1 MHHSYSSLK
10 PINAILK
17 CPFLQMRREE
27 LNEREIYKNEKIII
41 ALGLFTFG
49 DGEKINILYYCT

>member
-1 MHHSYSSLK
+1 VNASFIYSSLK

-41 ALGLFTFG
+41 ALGLFTLG
-49 DGEKINILYYCT
+49 MGRK